1 MFDESGGVFRH
12 WISFVG
18 SEYEETLV
26 SLSSRQEHQEQSV
39 WILTVAWITI
49 ALCAAPFSAFLNS
62 IAIVDW
68 PTYVAV
74 AISEIVRRVC
84 LFIYLKL

>member
-39 WILTVAWITI
+39 KNIKPNTR
-49 ALCAAPFSAFLNS
+49 FSTDLN
-62 IAIVDW
+62 I
-68 PTYVAV
+68 
-74 AISEIVRRVC
+74 RVQ
-84 LFIYLKL
+84 I